1 MKQIRK
7 NLEEDVLRLEH
18 ELNVELPKELKT
30 ALAHGDLRENSEYK
44 AAKERK
50 EFVEA
55 RITQLKHRMLEL
67 SLLKLDDIPIGK
79 VSLGSTVLLYD
90 LDKEVEITYRLVTAE
105 ESDITK
111 GLISTASPI
120 GRGLM
125 NKELGETVEINIPS
139 GRKRFEIRRLRT
151 VHDEVGDA

>member
-1 MKQIRK
+1 MKLIRK
-7 NLEEDVLRLEH
+7 SLEEDVARLEH

-30 ALAHGDLRENSEYK
+30 ALAHGDLRENAEYK
-44 AAKERK
+44 AAKDRK
-50 EFVEA
+50 QFVEA
-55 RITQLKHRMLEL
+55 RITQLKRRIAEL
-67 SLLKLDDIPIGK
+67 SLLKLDDLPLGK

-90 LDKEVEITYRLVTAE
+90 LDKEAEITYRLVTAE
-105 ESDITK
+105 ESDINK
-111 GLISTASPI
+111 GLISTSSPI

-125 NKELGETVEINIPS
+125 NKEEGDTVEINIPS